1 MTDLDS
7 PDSKAELF
15 GVLIDLEQN
24 YIDRL
29 FFGPN
34 EAIKQFL
41 NDANSLTLSGD
52 KLTDLSESLS
62 GQQNINLVTPGKNL
76 ECINEVDGETD
87 LGSFFN
93 CTQALE
99 TQSLFKYILQLLTES
114 LSLSQAE
121 CKIFLIKDGEYLAKL
136 LMRGVKS
143 SKDDKQEKL
152 GRFFSKLR
160 VDFPR
165 LLKIGIEVPAQAK
178 ILITFLNRLAFG
190 FISKHEPIS
199 IKCIQFFRV
208 VFSEINVQCLKGSVD
223 PTKSSSQFGSFLEI

>member
-41 NDANSLTLSGD
+41 NDANSLSLSGD

-62 GQQNINLVTPGKNL
+62 GQQNLNLVTPGKNL

-143 SKDDKQEKL
+143 SEDDKQEKL

-165 LLKIGIEVPAQAK
+165 
-178 ILITFLNRLAFG
+178 
-190 FISKHEPIS
+190 
-199 IKCIQFFRV
+199 
-208 VFSEINVQCLKGSVD
+208 
-223 PTKSSSQFGSFLEI
+223 